1 MNFIDIYIVAA
12 LLTFYFVTS
21 FIVSVDSISDN
32 LLLTSPSEWCDEVT
46 LGNILIGLLIAAL
59 PLINVA
65 VIFLGVMFSVIDFF
79 RWCGRSDIMQWRPF
93 RRY

>member
-46 LGNILIGLLIAAL
+46 LVDRGFTTYQCRGDIFGR
-59 PLINVA
+59 NV
-65 VIFLGVMFSVIDFF
+65 L
-79 RWCGRSDIMQWRPF
+79 CH
-93 RRY
+93 